1 MSLLSASTYAV
12 RRRVWAVALSGLC
25 ALAPCAAFALD
36 GATQDAPNKLP
47 APPAYASARQALDLG
62 LTDLKAGDL
71 KASLDALNYAADG
84 GDPLAMWKLGHMYL
98 HGEAGLAKDDLKAFH
113 YFDALVR
120 AYDEDKFDRN
130 MVGAMAN
137 AFVAVAQY
145 HLVGIPGSGVRLD
158 SERALTLLQYAATVF
173 KSTDAQF
180 DLGRLY
186 LGGTAVTEK
195 DPIRAARWLAL
206 AATKGHRGAE
216 ATFGHLLFAGLGVPV
231 QRARGLKWEILAKN
245 GALAPHD
252 QWIVD
257 GFAKDWSQAGENDRE
272 MALAYVAEGKLDD
285 ETPVAQKGKAP
296 MPLGAIGPL
305 SMPAAAG
312 APAAPMP
319 PTALAAEAPK

>member
-1 MSLLSASTYAV
+1 MSLLSASPSAV
-12 RRRVWAVALSGLC
+12 RRRVWALALSGLC
-25 ALAPCAAFALD
+25 ALAPNAARALD
-36 GATQDAPNKLP
+36 GATPDAPDKLP

-71 KASLDALNYAADG
+71 KGSLDALNYAADG

-98 HGEAGLAKDDLKAFH
+98 HGEAGLAKDDVKAFR

-130 MVGAMAN
+130 MIGAMAN

-145 HLVGIPGSGVRLD
+145 QLAGIAGSDVRPD
-158 SERALTLLQYAATVF
+158 PERALTLLQYAATVF

-180 DLGRLY
+180 ALGRLY

-216 ATFGHLLFAGLGVPV
+216 ATFGHVLFAGLGVPV

-252 QWIVD
+252 QWIID
-257 GFAKDWSQAGENDRE
+257 GFAKDWTLAGENDRE

-285 ETPVAQKGKAP
+285 ETAAALKAQKATEP
-296 MPLGAIGPL
+296 MSLGAVGPL
-305 SMPAAAG
+305 PVPAAA
-312 APAAPMP
+312 AAPT
-319 PTALAAEAPK
+319 TALAVDAAK

>member
-1 MSLLSASTYAV
+1 MSLLSASPSAV
-12 RRRVWAVALSGLC
+12 RRRVWALALSGLC
-25 ALAPCAAFALD
+25 ALAPNAARALD
-36 GATQDAPNKLP
+36 GATPDAPDKLP

-71 KASLDALNYAADG
+71 KGSLDALNYAADG

-98 HGEAGLAKDDLKAFH
+98 RGEAGLAKDDVKAFR

-130 MVGAMAN
+130 MIGAMAN

-145 HLVGIPGSGVRLD
+145 QLAGIAGSDVRPD
-158 SERALTLLQYAATVF
+158 PERALTLLQYAATVF

-180 DLGRLY
+180 ALGRLY

-195 DPIRAARWLAL
+195 DPIRAAMAL
-206 AATKGHRGAE
+206 GG
-216 ATFGHLLFAGLGVPV
+216 G
-231 QRARGLKWEILAKN
+231 QRQPARGLKWEILAKN

-252 QWIVD
+252 QWIID
-257 GFAKDWSQAGENDRE
+257 GFAKDWTLAGENDRE

-285 ETPVAQKGKAP
+285 ETAAALKAQKATEP
-296 MPLGAIGPL
+296 MSLGAVGPL
-305 SMPAAAG
+305 PVPAAA
-312 APAAPMP
+312 AAPT
-319 PTALAAEAPK
+319 TALAVDAAK